1 MDAHDKKQDIRLP
14 AIDALKCNRCAT
26 CIEACPREAI
36 LSPLNTSCA
45 KCVKYCITMQVP
57 CAPEHIIF
65 NYDRCDSCGLC
76 VSACPKEAIYWI
88 TQDRPAECENTT
100 DAADEGARAGAGRG
114 A

>member
-1 MDAHDKKQDIRLP
+1 MDAHDKKQDIRFP

-36 LSPLNTSCA
+36 LSQLNTSCA

-76 VSACPKEAIYWI
+76 VSACPQEAIYWI
-88 TQDRPAECENTT
+88 TRDRPAERK
-100 DAADEGARAGAGRG
+100 DKAHAADEGARAGAGRE